1 MVTPIIVS
9 QGCLGVMSECRSAGV
24 TEVDMYE
31 RILVPLERRGAG
43 EAHVQHAANLA
54 ASVGAEVI
62 LLSVITIVSSDE
74 YVFKHIQLEA
84 GSSGAQHK
92 AEAEAQVTSLAGR
105 LREQGLA
112 VEPAVIVSDKAEDEA
127 IVEYAAQAK
136 CDLIVLPNQRRSLV
150 SRWLQGNVPARV
162 QRRSSIPILL
172 VKGED

>member
-1 MVTPIIVS
+1 
-9 QGCLGVMSECRSAGV
+9 MSECRTAGV

-112 VEPAVIVSDKAEDEA
+112 VEPAVIVSEKAEDEA
-127 IVEYAAQAK
+127 IVEYAAQTK

-172 VKGED
+172 VKDED

>member
-1 MVTPIIVS
+1 
-9 QGCLGVMSECRSAGV
+9 MSECRTAGV

-31 RILVPLERRGAG
+31 RILVPLETRGAG

-54 ASVGAEVI
+54 ASVDAEVI
-62 LLSVITIVSSDE
+62 LLSVVTIVSADE
-74 YVFKHIQLEA
+74 YVFKRIQIEA
-84 GSSGAQHK
+84 GSSGAQRK
-92 AEAEAQVTSLAGR
+92 AEAEAQVTGLAGR

-172 VKGED
+172 VKEED